1 MPKVITLDAA
11 PDLRQIY
18 VSAALKRR
26 RVGDTLPDV
35 RVARAGVSIDVPSLA
50 AYARVCRLPLGAT
63 VPLTYPHLL
72 AFPLQMVVMA
82 GDGFP
87 LPLLGAVHVE
97 NRIELT
103 RPVAVDEPLDIDVWA
118 RDLRP
123 HRRGTQVDL
132 VSEVS
137 TRGEAVW
144 RGVSTYLARG
154 TEHPDAPRSE
164 APSTAAL
171 DAVTVGPQ
179 WRLRDDTGRAY
190 AAVSGDW
197 NPIHLHA
204 LTARP
209 LGFPGAIAHGMYTY
223 ARVIGSLGAR
233 LPQQGLTSRVW
244 FRRPVPLP
252 STVRLRTAFA
262 PDRTLSVLESANGA
276 TGDPEDS
283 EHTEHTERTEH
294 AVVENTWAS

>member
-1 MPKVITLDAA
+1 MTVPKVITLEAA

-35 RVARAGVSIDVPSLA
+35 RVARAGVSVDVPGLA

-63 VPLTYPHLL
+63 LPLTYPHLL

-97 NRIELT
+97 NRIEVT
-103 RPVAVDEPLDIDVWA
+103 RAVAVDELLDIDVWA
-118 RDLRP
+118 QDLRP

-137 TRGEAVW
+137 TRGELVW

-154 TEHPDAPRSE
+154 AEHPDAPRSE
-164 APSTAAL
+164 APSTTPLA
-171 DAVTVGPQ
+171 AVTGGPQ
-179 WRLRDDTGRAY
+179 WRLGDDTGRAY
-190 AAVSGDW
+190 AGVSGDW

-223 ARVIGSLGAR
+223 ARAMGSLGPR
-233 LPQQGLTSRVW
+233 LAPEGLTSRVW
-244 FRRPVPLP
+244 FRKPVPLP

-262 PDRTLSVLESANGA
+262 PESTLSVLESAS
-276 TGDPEDS
+276 GD
-283 EHTEHTERTEH
+283 TEH
-294 AVVENTWAS
+294 AVVENTWAP

>member
-1 MPKVITLDAA
+1 MTVE
-11 PDLRQIY
+11 
-18 VSAALKRR
+18 
-26 RVGDTLPDV
+26 
-35 RVARAGVSIDVPSLA
+35 VPSLA
-50 AYARVCRLPLGAT
+50 AYARVCRLPLSGT
-63 VPLTYPHLL
+63 LPLTYPHLL
-72 AFPLQMVVMA
+72 AFPLQMVLMA
-82 GDGFP
+82 REGFP

-97 NRIELT
+97 NRIDVT
-103 RPVAVDEPLDIDVWA
+103 RPIAVEEPLDLDVWA

-137 TRGEAVW
+137 TRGELVW

-154 TEHPDAPRSE
+154 TEHPDAPGSRQ
-164 APSTAAL
+164 PSTRAL
-171 DAVTVGPQ
+171 AGVRSGPQ

-209 LGFPGAIAHGMYTY
+209 LGFPSAIAHGMFTY
-223 ARVIGSLGAR
+223 ARVVGALAPR
-233 LPQQGLTSRVW
+233 LPQEGLTSRVW
-244 FRRPVPLP
+244 FRKPVRLP

-262 PDRTLSVLESANGA
+262 AGSTLSVLESVKG
-276 TGDPEDS
+276 GPDPS
-283 EHTEHTERTEH
+283 TPLEH
-294 AVVENTWAS
+294 ALVEHSWA

>member
-1 MPKVITLDAA
+1 M
-11 PDLRQIY
+11 
-18 VSAALKRR
+18 
-26 RVGDTLPDV
+26 
-35 RVARAGVSIDVPSLA
+35 PSLA
-50 AYARVCRLPLGAT
+50 AYARVCRLPLSGAL
-63 VPLTYPHLL
+63 PLTYPHLL

-97 NRIELT
+97 NRIDVT
-103 RPVAVDEPLDIDVWA
+103 RPIAVGEPLDIDVWA

-137 TRGEAVW
+137 TRGELVW

-154 TEHPDAPRSE
+154 TEHPDAPTSE
-164 APSTAAL
+164 APSIAAL
-171 DAVTVGPQ
+171 AAVRSGPQ

-204 LTARP
+204 LTAQAARLPERDRP
-209 LGFPGAIAHGMYTY
+209 RHVHLRQGH
-223 ARVIGSLGAR
+223 RVPRAAR
-233 LPQQGLTSRVW
+233 LPQEGLTSRVW
-244 FRRPVPLP
+244 FRKPVRLP
-252 STVRLRTAFA
+252 STVRLRTAFSA
-262 PDRTLSVLESANGA
+262 ASTLSVLESLKG
-276 TGDPEDS
+276 G
-283 EHTEHTERTEH
+283 TEH
-294 AVVENTWAS
+294 AVIENTWT

>member
-1 MPKVITLDAA
+1 MPKVISLDSA

-35 RVARAGVSIDVPSLA
+35 RVARAGVAVDVPSLA
-50 AYARVCRLPLGAT
+50 AYARVCRLPLAAT

-87 LPLLGAVHVE
+87 LPLLGAVHVK
-97 NRIELT
+97 NRIEVT
-103 RPVAVDEPLDIDVWA
+103 RPLTVGDPLDIDVWA
-118 RDLRP
+118 QDLRP

-154 TEHPDAPRSE
+154 TEHPDAPRSDS
-164 APSTAAL
+164 PSTAAL
-171 DAVTVGPQ
+171 DAVRSGPQ
-179 WRLRDDTGRAY
+179 WRLRDDTGREY

-197 NPIHLHA
+197 NPIHLHP

-209 LGFPGAIAHGMYTY
+209 LGFPGAIAHGMYSY
-223 ARVIGSLGAR
+223 ARAIGALGPR
-233 LPQQGLTSRVW
+233 LPQGALTSRVW
-244 FRRPVPLP
+244 FRKPVRLP
-252 STVRLRTAFA
+252 STVRLRSAFTTAS
-262 PDRTLSVLESANGA
+262 TLSLLESVKG
-276 TGDPEDS
+276 G
-283 EHTEHTERTEH
+283 TEH
-294 AVVENTWAS
+294 AVIENTWP

>member
-1 MPKVITLDAA
+1 MPRVITLDGA

-26 RVGDTLPDV
+26 RAGDTLPDV
-35 RVARAGVSIDVPSLA
+35 RVARAGVDVDVPSLA
-50 AYARVCRLPLGAT
+50 AYARVCRLPLSGAL
-63 VPLTYPHLL
+63 PLTYPHLL

-97 NRIELT
+97 NRVDVT
-103 RPVAVDEPLDIDVWA
+103 RPIAVGEPLDIDVWA

-137 TRGEAVW
+137 TRGELVW

-154 TEHPDAPRSE
+154 TEHPDAPTSE
-164 APSTAAL
+164 APSIAAL
-171 DAVTVGPQ
+171 AAVRSGPQ
-179 WRLRDDTGRAY
+179 WRLHDDTGRAY

-223 ARVIGSLGAR
+223 ARAIGSLGAR
-233 LPQQGLTSRVW
+233 LPQEGLTSRVW
-244 FRRPVPLP
+244 FRKPVGLP
-252 STVRLRTAFA
+252 STVRLRTAFSA
-262 PDRTLSVLESANGA
+262 ASTLSVLESLKG
-276 TGDPEDS
+276 G
-283 EHTEHTERTEH
+283 TEH
-294 AVVENTWAS
+294 AVIENTWT